1 MRRADG
7 AIPPRPSRRA
17 IPTRSATSRLCL
29 AGSSSPHRGIR
40 PCAAHAELPPR
51 HTATPALRFSVTGHC
66 RVRRGPH
73 GRMQAKVWTN
83 DTVAATLAGHEA
95 AVWSVAVT
103 PDSLVLT
110 GSADRTIKMWQSNGY
125 EPGLAHS
132 VVTDAEWR
140 SRPGEPYAACR
151 LCVRTFPGHTDCVR
165 ALVIVPELGFA
176 SAGNDCTVRM
186 WAYSGECL
194 AVLNG
199 HEGFVYALV
208 RWLMYCGHNSMR
220 RRRSVI
226 AAHCAPAA
234 LRDSD
239 VCAGAYGRRRAHL
252 RGGGPHGQGA
262 PNPKRRPARPCL
274 PFEPICRRESRRI

>member
-1 MRRADG
+1 VRRADG

-66 RVRRGPH
+66 RVRRGPR

-140 SRPGEPYAACR
+140 SHPGEPPRAGCACARSRGTPTACARWSSSPSSGLR
-151 LCVRTFPGHTDCVR
+151 LLETTARCACGRTR
-165 ALVIVPELGFA
+165 A
-176 SAGNDCTVRM
+176 SASPCST
-186 WAYSGECL
+186 ATKASST
-194 AVLNG
+194 
-199 HEGFVYALV
+199 
-208 RWLMYCGHNSMR
+208 RWCVG
-220 RRRSVI
+220 
-226 AAHCAPAA
+226 
-234 LRDSD
+234 
-239 VCAGAYGRRRAHL
+239 
-252 RGGGPHGQGA
+252 
-262 PNPKRRPARPCL
+262 
-274 PFEPICRRESRRI
+274 

>member
-1 MRRADG
+1 
-7 AIPPRPSRRA
+7 
-17 IPTRSATSRLCL
+17 
-29 AGSSSPHRGIR
+29 
-40 PCAAHAELPPR
+40 
-51 HTATPALRFSVTGHC
+51 
-66 RVRRGPH
+66 
-73 GRMQAKVWTN
+73 MQAKVWTN

-165 ALVIVPELGFA
+165 ALVIAPELGFA

-208 RWLMYCGHNSMR
+208 RAR
-220 RRRSVI
+220 
-226 AAHCAPAA
+226 CA
-234 LRDSD
+234 L
-239 VCAGAYGRRRAHL
+239 AGVLWA
-252 RGGGPHGQGA
+252 
-262 PNPKRRPARPCL
+262 
-274 PFEPICRRESRRI
+274 